1 MFKEINMLKLFFEEP
16 TREFNAREVAR
27 IAKTAPATAS
37 SKLKEF
43 AKQSIL
49 KHRKERMLDLY
60 KADLESSP
68 YRDLKLYYIIRKL
81 RESGLIESLKEFYLK
96 PVIILFGSCSKG
108 IDTETSDIDIAVI
121 SEKTKEFPSRE
132 EYGKKLKREIQ
143 LFAVKSLKELRN
155 EHLISNVL
163 NGIILEGE
171 LIWT

>member
-1 MFKEINMLKLFFEEP
+1 MFKEINTLKLFFEEP

-60 KADLESSP
+60 KADLESSS
-68 YRDLKLYYIIRKL
+68 YKDLKLYWTIRKL

-96 PVIILFGSCSKG
+96 PAIILFGSCSKG

-132 EYGKKLKREIQ
+132 EYGKKLKRELQ
-143 LFAVKSLKELRN
+143 LFAVKNLKELRN

-163 NGIILEGE
+163 NGVILEGE